1 MALENLKF
9 SFLIFLT
16 VFLVNLTSFE
26 CSANENDSEA
36 DSTSFKQIIDPSSPD
51 AEVLKLFN
59 TTNISQIL
67 AMRKQ
72 YMEGNNKQTVY
83 SNDSP
88 ELMTQTTTA
97 STSTTK
103 K

>member
-26 CSANENDSEA
+26 CSANESEP
-36 DSTSFKQIIDPSSPD
+36 DSTSFKKQIIDPSSPD

-72 YMEGNNKQTVY
+72 YLEEKNKQTIY

-88 ELMTQTTTA
+88 ELMTETTTA

>member
-9 SFLIFLT
+9 SYFLFIT
-16 VFLVNLTSFE
+16 IFLVNLTRFE
-26 CSANENDSEA
+26 CLANDSEA
-36 DSTSFKQIIDPSSPD
+36 DTTIYKKQIIDPTSPD

-72 YMEGNNKQTVY
+72 YLEEKNKQTVY

-88 ELMTQTTTA
+88 ELMTETTTA

>member
-9 SFLIFLT
+9 SFIIFISI
-16 VFLVNLTSFE
+16 FLVNLTRFE
-26 CSANENDSEA
+26 CSASDEDSGA
-36 DSTSFKQIIDPSSPD
+36 YTKQIIDPSSPD

-72 YMEGNNKQTVY
+72 YIDGKNKQTVY

-88 ELMTQTTTA
+88 ELMTETTTA

-103 K
+103 R